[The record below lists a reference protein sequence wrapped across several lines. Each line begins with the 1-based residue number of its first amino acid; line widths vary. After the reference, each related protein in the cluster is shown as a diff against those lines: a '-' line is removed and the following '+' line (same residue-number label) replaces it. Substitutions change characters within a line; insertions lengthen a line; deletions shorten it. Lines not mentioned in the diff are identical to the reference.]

1 MVKAEKDL
9 PGSCPQQLS
18 LLSGSAAYPEGALA
32 DLSLAVRTALV
43 QAIKPCPLSRYEIA
57 GRLSALLGRDISK
70 TMLDKWTAESAE
82 EHRIPAEVVV
92 ALCVVTDCTKPLEVL
107 TSALGV
113 RLVQPEEAEALEL
126 GRKLKQ
132 KAALD
137 AEIKALARRRR

>member
-9 PGSCPQQLS
+9 PGGCPQQLS
-18 LLSGSAAYPEGALA
+18 LLSGGAAYPEGALA

-82 EHRIPAEVVV
+82 EHRIPAEVLP
-92 ALCVVTDCTKPLEVL
+92 AFCLVTESSAPLEIL
-107 TSALGV
+107 AAAIGH
-113 RLVQPEEAEALEL
+113 RLVGPDEAEALEL
-126 GRKLKQ
+126 ARLRIEKT
-132 KAALD
+132 AL
-137 AEIKALARRRR
+137 ESRIKAIERRRR